1 MSAEPAEPEEAGG
14 GGVAGVLRNGVAR
27 CTALVT
33 RKLPGATGRQARSVP
48 SGAGD
53 ADGTEGPG
61 PEGSPAGARPGP
73 VKRLSRRF
81 PAVTRDTARPE
92 GGGRAGGGAAPYR
105 QWPLLAVSG
114 AVLIGLLVTV
124 LQFRVG
130 TLIIGLAMIGG
141 AVLRWRLPTVG
152 MLAVRSRFTDT
163 VTYALLG
170 AVIVTLAL
178 MTQPNP
184 LISIPFLKNIV
195 HFSVR

>member
-1 MSAEPAEPEEAGG
+1 MSAEPGEAGG
-14 GGVAGVLRNGVAR
+14 GGVTGALRSGVAR
-27 CTALVT
+27 CTALVS
-33 RKLPGATGRQARSVP
+33 RKPLGATGHQARSVP

-53 ADGTEGPG
+53 AEGTEGAAAQDPSVG
-61 PEGSPAGARPGP
+61 DRPGA

-81 PAVTRDTARPE
+81 PAITRDTARPE

-130 TLIIGLAMIGG
+130 TLIVGLAMIGG

-170 AVIVTLAL
+170 VVIVVLAL
-178 MTQPNP
+178 MAQPNP
-184 LISIPFLKNIV
+184 VISIPFLKNIV